1 MRDCSID
8 TKPRREVE
16 SGLMSYWVKV
26 KTGVKGPYSKEQLD
40 VLQNSGKIS
49 DRSLIA
55 QAEDGPWQRLA
66 TMAPDEEATSP
77 APLLDYDDTSAKIHM
92 TDLWSRLGDQM
103 QSDDPVSALGVID
116 QLEQCDLASDE
127 RDDLASMR
135 TSLLTQ
141 MESVVDANEDA
152 QSEESGLP
160 SLDIAS
166 DEPLSEDGLEP
177 DLDVDSEAVTR
188 TPIPQDL
195 LELLSENE
203 EILFS
208 SNPQRSV
215 LYVNLGGTG
224 LIGVVVSLAV
234 FIQTG
239 LLGFLTVVAFAFIG
253 YCRFLNWQNTVYV
266 ITASR
271 IFARSGVFSRSI
283 TVLPARNVQAVNI
296 NTGTI
301 DRWLGLNKVVFL
313 TGASSPV
320 SRLGMNGTVCFCH
333 VDCKAVM
340 NAFGSAT

>member
-1 MRDCSID
+1 M
-8 TKPRREVE
+8 KPRREVE

-66 TMAPDEEATSP
+66 TMTLEEEATSP

-103 QSDDPVSALGVID
+103 QSDDPASALEVIN
-116 QLEQCDLASDE
+116 QLEQCDLAPDE
-127 RDDLASMR
+127 REDLAAMR
-135 TSLLTQ
+135 TSLLTRL
-141 MESVVDANEDA
+141 EFVVDANEDA
-152 QSEESGLP
+152 QSEESGLQ

-166 DEPLSEDGLEP
+166 DERLSEDGLEP
-177 DLDVDSEAVTR
+177 DLDADSDAGTS

-195 LELLSENE
+195 LELLDENE

-208 SNPQRSV
+208 NNPERFV
-215 LYVNLGGTG
+215 LYANLGATG
-224 LIGVVVSLAV
+224 LIGVVVSLAIS
-234 FIQTG
+234 IQTG
-239 LLGFLTVVAFAFIG
+239 FLGFLTFLAFAFVG
-253 YCRFLNWQNTVYV
+253 YCRFLSWKNTVYI
-266 ITASR
+266 ITGSR
-271 IFARSGVFSRSI
+271 IFARTGVFNRSVA
-283 TVLPARNVQAVNI
+283 VLPARNVQEVNI

-320 SRLGMNGTVCFCH
+320 SRLGLNGTVCFCH

-340 NAFGSAT
+340 KAFGSAT

>member
-1 MRDCSID
+1 
-8 TKPRREVE
+8 
-16 SGLMSYWVKV
+16 MSYWVKV

-40 VLQNSGKIS
+40 VLQSSGKIS

-55 QAEDGPWQRLA
+55 QADDGPWQRLA
-66 TMAPDEEATSP
+66 SMNLDEVATPP

-103 QSDDPVSALGVID
+103 QSDDPASALEVIN
-116 QLEQCDLASDE
+116 QLEQCELAVDEREDLA
-127 RDDLASMR
+127 AMR

-141 MESVVDANEDA
+141 AEPAADADEDA
-152 QSEESGLP
+152 QQEESGLP
-160 SLDIAS
+160 SLDLTS
-166 DEPLSEDGLEP
+166 DEPSSEDGLEP
-177 DLDVDSEAVTR
+177 DLDVDSEVGTS

-195 LELLSENE
+195 LELLNEDE

-208 SNPQRSV
+208 SNPERFV
-215 LYVNLGGTG
+215 LYVNLGATG

-234 FIQTG
+234 SMQTG
-239 LLGFLTVVAFAFIG
+239 LLGFLTVLAFAFVG

-283 TVLPARNVQAVNI
+283 SVLPARNVQAVNI
-296 NTGTI
+296 NTGAI

-340 NAFGSAT
+340 KAFGSAM

>member
-1 MRDCSID
+1 
-8 TKPRREVE
+8 
-16 SGLMSYWVKV
+16 MSYWVKV
-26 KTGVKGPYSKEQLD
+26 KTGVKGPYSKEQLN

-66 TMAPDEEATSP
+66 TMTLEEEATSS

-103 QSDDPVSALGVID
+103 QSDDPASALEVID
-116 QLEQCDLASDE
+116 QLEQCELAVDEREDLA
-127 RDDLASMR
+127 AMR

-141 MESVVDANEDA
+141 LEFVVDANEDA

-166 DEPLSEDGLEP
+166 DERSSEDDLEP
-177 DLDVDSEAVTR
+177 ELDVDSEVGTS

-195 LELLSENE
+195 LELMNENE

-208 SNPQRSV
+208 SNPEQ
-215 LYVNLGGTG
+215 LAIYVNLATTG
-224 LIGVVVSLAV
+224 LIGVLVSLAIS
-234 FIQTG
+234 IQTG
-239 LLGFLTVVAFAFIG
+239 FLGFLTFLAFAFVG
-253 YCRFLNWQNTVYV
+253 YCRFLSWKNTVYI

-271 IFARSGVFSRSI
+271 IFARTGVFNRSVA
-283 TVLPARNVQAVNI
+283 VLPARNVQAVNI

-320 SRLGMNGTVCFCH
+320 SRLGLNGTVCFCH
-333 VDCKAVM
+333 IDCKAVM
-340 NAFGSAT
+340 KAFRSAT